1 MIKVIVFHIINHPAC
16 LIACSVNA
24 CKVILTINILNLTD
38 CMSRQALSTFLH
50 EQEMFRC

>member
-1 MIKVIVFHIINHPAC
+1 MIKVIVFYINHPAC

-38 CMSRQALSTFLH
+38 CMSRQRALSTFLH